1 MTDLICWPT
10 RRGGATMPGAV
21 QRLCRTC
28 GQLVW
33 VAPSGLILVHG
44 GARLLCIDCLMD
56 LEVRQGRAVRV
67 DAELA
72 PGAVAEI
79 WAAIDA
85 ASRRPGTRERRN

>member
-1 MTDLICWPT
+1 
-10 RRGGATMPGAV
+10 
-21 QRLCRTC
+21 
-28 GQLVW
+28 
-33 VAPSGLILVHG
+33 
-44 GARLLCIDCLMD
+44 MD